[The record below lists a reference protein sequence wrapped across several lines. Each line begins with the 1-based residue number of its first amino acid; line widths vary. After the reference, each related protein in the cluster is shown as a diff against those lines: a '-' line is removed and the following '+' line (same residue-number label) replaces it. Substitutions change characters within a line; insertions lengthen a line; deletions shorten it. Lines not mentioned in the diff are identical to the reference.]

1 MNNNIFLVV
10 TSDYDFMVLLKV
22 NIILKKIKIEFINN
36 DIAINLVYFNHIIN
50 NNNINY
56 ENKIKE
62 NSLHIIEIKYKNFYI
77 L

>member
-22 NIILKKIKIEFINN
+22 NIILKKKIEFINN

-62 NSLHIIEIKYKNFYI
+62 NSLHIIKIKYKNFYI